1 MIFLDLDG
9 CIANIG
15 QAVANIYGIKLTP
28 ELEAQYGNTL
38 YKLMGLETKQEMW
51 DVINAIPD
59 FWENIP
65 PYSWCEEL
73 VDALQ
78 SVDEVQILT
87 SSPRTDALT
96 KSNASTGKA
105 RWVGRYLLNKN
116 LKVNIVSDKYLL
128 AAPGRIL
135 IDDRESHC
143 RKFGEHDGQ
152 SILFDQPWNNGKLGA
167 AEIIEY
173 IRNSDNSFFMW
184 GNKWGNDY
192 SRKIRNT

>member
-65 PYSWCEEL
+65 PYSWYEEL

-78 SVDEVQILT
+78 SIDEVQILT
-87 SSPRTDALT
+87 SSPSTDALT

-105 RWVGRYLLNKN
+105 RWIGRYLLNKN
-116 LKVNIVSDKYLL
+116 LRINIVHDKYLL
-128 AAPGRIL
+128 ASPGRVL
-135 IDDRESHC
+135 IDDRERHC
-143 RKFGEHDGQ
+143 DLFREHEGK
-152 SILFDQPWNNGKLGA
+152 SVLFDQPWNNGSYDA
-167 AEIIEY
+167 DDIIYHANTYHNLNY
-173 IRNSDNSFFMW
+173 ILD
-184 GNKWGNDY
+184 KD
-192 SRKIRNT
+192 